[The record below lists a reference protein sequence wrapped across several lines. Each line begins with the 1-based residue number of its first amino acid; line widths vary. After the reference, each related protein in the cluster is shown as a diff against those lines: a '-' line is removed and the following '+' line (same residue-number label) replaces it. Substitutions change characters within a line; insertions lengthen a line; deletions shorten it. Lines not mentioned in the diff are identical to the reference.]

1 MQARTCV
8 CPDGLTVRSWEPWR
22 VTATGRGQNS
32 GQGRQL
38 RVVGASRADGHT
50 TLLPGGGW
58 NALSIFF
65 PKLYIIIP
73 QDSVNPRNKVPA
85 YGEKKQ

>member
-1 MQARTCV
+1 MPAGTCV
-8 CPDGLTVRSWEPWR
+8 CPDGHTVRSWEPWR

-32 GQGRQL
+32 GQGHKL
-38 RVVGASRADGHT
+38 RVVGASRADGHM

-58 NALSIFF
+58 NALSFF
-65 PKLYIIIP
+65 SPKLYIIIP
-73 QDSVNPRNKVPA
+73 QDSVNPRNTVLA